1 MAQNTGTTRTAR
13 ETVDLM
19 LHTVVHGTRDDL
31 ADLYAPDVVI
41 TNPFAPDGVPATTV
55 GSEQLRA
62 RMKAMGGLI
71 RYDSVDDVTV
81 HETQD
86 PGTVIVEF
94 GVSGTIVA
102 SATPFKLAF
111 VNVVRVVDGLIAES
125 RDYSD
130 AVRAAQLFE
139 RLAVKVD

>member
-1 MAQNTGTTRTAR
+1 MSRNTRTAR

-19 LHTVVHGTRDDL
+19 LHTIVHGTRDEL
-31 ADLYAPDVVI
+31 ADLYAPDTVI
-41 TNPFAPDGVPATTV
+41 TNPFAPDGVPASV
-55 GSEQLRA
+55 SGNEQLRT

-71 RYDSVDDVTV
+71 RYDSVDEVTV
-81 HETQD
+81 HETRD
-86 PGTVIVEF
+86 PETVIVEF

-102 SATPFKLAF
+102 SETPFTLRF
-111 VNVVRVVDGLIAES
+111 VNIVRVVDGLIAES

-130 AVRAAQLFE
+130 GVRTAQLFE

>member
-1 MAQNTGTTRTAR
+1 
-13 ETVDLM
+13 
-19 LHTVVHGTRDDL
+19 
-31 ADLYAPDVVI
+31 
-41 TNPFAPDGVPATTV
+41 
-55 GSEQLRA
+55 
-62 RMKAMGGLI
+62 
-71 RYDSVDDVTV
+71 VDDVTV
-81 HETQD
+81 HETRD

-102 SATPFKLAF
+102 SETPFKLTF
-111 VNVVRVVDGLIAES
+111 INVIRVVDGLIAES

>member
-1 MAQNTGTTRTAR
+1 MSRNTRTAR

-19 LHTVVHGTRDDL
+19 LHTIVHGTRDDL
-31 ADLYAPDVVI
+31 ADLYAPDTVI
-41 TNPFAPDGVPATTV
+41 TNPFAPDGVPASV
-55 GSEQLRA
+55 SGNEQLRT
-62 RMKAMGGLI
+62 RMKAMADLI

-81 HETQD
+81 HETRD
-86 PGTVIVEF
+86 PETVIVEF

-102 SATPFKLAF
+102 SETPFTLRF
-111 VNVVRVVDGLIAES
+111 VNIVRVVDGLIAES

-130 AVRAAQLFE
+130 GVRATQLFE